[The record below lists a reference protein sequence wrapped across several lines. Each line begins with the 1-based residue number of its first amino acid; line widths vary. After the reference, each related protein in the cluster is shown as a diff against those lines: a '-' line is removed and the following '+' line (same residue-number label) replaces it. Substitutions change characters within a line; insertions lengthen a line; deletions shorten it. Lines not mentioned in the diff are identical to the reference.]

1 MSDKISQM
9 KESIFSMYKLLF
21 QIENYFRV
29 IILEL
34 LSEKKKMLERFRINS
49 SVSDCISIE
58 EISFSKER

>member
-1 MSDKISQM
+1 MSDKINQM

-34 LSEKKKMLERFRINS
+34 LKEKKDVIK
-49 SVSDCISIE
+49 ISY
-58 EISFSKER
+58 